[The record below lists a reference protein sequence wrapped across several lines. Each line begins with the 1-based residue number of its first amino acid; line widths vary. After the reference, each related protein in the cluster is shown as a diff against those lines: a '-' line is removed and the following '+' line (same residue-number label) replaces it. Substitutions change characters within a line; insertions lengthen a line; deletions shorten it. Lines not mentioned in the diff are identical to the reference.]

1 MSSCLMLKF
10 SDRSLLAIDER
21 LRDRLLKL
29 GLWRV
34 ELMRLSAPSDDI
46 SYRLSDIFRV
56 FRVALD

>member
-1 MSSCLMLKF
+1 MLKF